1 MPPHPSLS
9 PEPVHTPDG
18 GPAAVLWDMDGT
30 LVDTEPYWMRAEGEL
45 VSSFGG
51 VWTHDDAML
60 LVGAGLWDSA
70 LILQRHGVALDADVI
85 VQRLTDRVQE
95 QLREQGVPWRP
106 GARELLREVVDA
118 GIPTALVT
126 MSVERMARQIAECI
140 DFPAFAH
147 IVSGDAVSEPKPHP
161 EAYLTAARLLGVA
174 PDHCVAIEDSPPGLA
189 AALAAGTIS
198 IAVPHQIELPES
210 TMYTRWSTLEHRTVG
225 DLQDLYTARFDASE
239 RPGPA

>member
-1 MPPHPSLS
+1 
-9 PEPVHTPDG
+9 
-18 GPAAVLWDMDGT
+18 MDGT

-45 VSSFGG
+45 VTSFGG

-70 LILQRHGVALDADVI
+70 LILQSHGVALGADAI

-95 QLREQGVPWRP
+95 QLRDHGVPWRP
-106 GARELLREVVDA
+106 GARELLRQVAEA

-126 MSVERMARQIAECI
+126 MSVERMARQIADCI

-147 IVSGDAVSEPKPHP
+147 IVSGDSVSQPKPHP

-174 PDHCVAIEDSPPGLA
+174 PDECIAIEDSPPGLA

-198 IAVPHQIELPES
+198 VAVPHQIELPES
-210 TMYTRWSTLEHRTVG
+210 TMYTRWPTLEGRTVA
-225 DLQDLYTARFDASE
+225 DLRDLYAARFAAFE
-239 RPGPA
+239 RPTPA